1 MSEHTLSIQMA
12 GLARDLHSEETPADV
27 LQRVVDLAATLV
39 EPCES
44 AGISIATR
52 KGQIRTAAATSD
64 VPTRADELQQSTRQG
79 PCLDAVW
86 EHELVE
92 LHDLREDSRWP
103 LWAPV
108 ATEQLGVVSMVSF
121 RLFTHEDVVGALNL
135 FSPEPGAFGP
145 EDVALGTAI
154 AAHAAVAVV
163 AAEGRKNLRSALLHR
178 SATSQAVGITMV
190 KYGLSADDAF
200 GLIRQMSGN
209 QHRKL
214 HDVAQQIIEDQEA
227 LGHD

>member
-1 MSEHTLSIQMA
+1 MSEHTLSIEMA
-12 GLARDLHSEETPADV
+12 GLARDLHSAETPAAV
-27 LQRVVDLAATLV
+27 LQRVVDLTTTLV
-39 EPCES
+39 APCES

-52 KGQIRTAAATSD
+52 KGQIRTSAATD
-64 VPTRADELQQSTRQG
+64 DIATRADELQQSTRQG

-92 LHDLREDSRWP
+92 LRDLREDLRWP
-103 LWAPV
+103 EWAAV
-108 ATEQLGVVSMVSF
+108 ATEQLGVVSMVCL

-145 EDVALGTAI
+145 DEVALGTAI

-163 AAEGRKNLRSALLHR
+163 AAESRKNLRSALLHR

-190 KYGLSADDAF
+190 KYGLSAEDAF
-200 GLIRQMSGN
+200 GLIRQLSGN

-214 HDVAQQIIEDQEA
+214 NDVAQQIIEEQEA
-227 LGHD
+227 LGHA